1 MVMHSSGRRAR
12 GLRPGFTVI
21 EIMVAVLIV
30 VIGLLALVGSGT
42 LYSAMLSRGNS
53 ATRAAFFGQDHIERL
68 RATPCQLLANGTA
81 TYSGGYLV
89 DWTVENLVSGT
100 YRRAQVRV
108 RYPGRFGVQRQDIM
122 EATILCIR

>member
-1 MVMHSSGRRAR
+1 MVTASTRPRRA
-12 GLRPGFTVI
+12 GLRSGFTI
-21 EIMVAVLIV
+21 AEILVAILVV
-30 VIGLLALVGSGT
+30 VIGLLALVGAGSA
-42 LYSAMLSRGNS
+42 YSAMLSRGNR
-53 ATRAAFFGQDHIERL
+53 ATRAAFYGQDHVERL

-81 TYSGGYLV
+81 TYSGGYVV

-108 RYPGRFGVQRQDIM
+108 RHPGRFGVQRQDIM